1 MATQKITGNGSKES
15 LGGRKL
21 RLDLIPPQTLKAIA
35 QVLGFGAAK
44 YDAHNWMRGL
54 PWMELAAGVKRH
66 LGAFEV
72 GEEIDPE
79 SGLPHLAHALC
90 GLMFLHYEA
99 HGPNDGLYRPLDDD
113 RVFINSLPIA
123 EEA

>member
-79 SGLPHLAHALC
+79 SGCPTWLTRSVASCSYTTKLTDPTT
-90 GLMFLHYEA
+90 GS
-99 HGPNDGLYRPLDDD
+99 
-113 RVFINSLPIA
+113 I
-123 EEA
+123 